1 VRKKLA
7 ISGAR
12 ENVEHQ
18 YRSGWVNQT
27 LVGEKS
33 TSCKHRKPLERG
45 TQEIIKKESW
55 MVMGHKM
62 HTMVLG
68 EELDGHTS

>member
-1 VRKKLA
+1 
-7 ISGAR
+7 
-12 ENVEHQ
+12 
-18 YRSGWVNQT
+18 
-27 LVGEKS
+27 
-33 TSCKHRKPLERG
+33 LERG
-45 TQEIIKKESW
+45 TQEMIKEESW

>member
-1 VRKKLA
+1 
-7 ISGAR
+7 
-12 ENVEHQ
+12 
-18 YRSGWVNQT
+18 
-27 LVGEKS
+27 
-33 TSCKHRKPLERG
+33 LERG
-45 TQEIIKKESW
+45 TQEMIKEESR